1 VIETKTIL
9 GIILGISLFMVTT
22 VTIASPSFSQEQ
34 TSVMQQNVTDSSL
47 SKKVEGANNN
57 NSTVQITR
65 SSTSSYNIVNDQ
77 TGLVGTF
84 DNKYT
89 IVGSS
94 SSLNKSKDLIIS
106 LIHSD
111 LDGSPTIGYVR
122 AKNVTDGLS
131 RGATPTATLPNPFV
145 DQQTINSTIT
155 QKISNAIDSARTLNF
170 TTVAIKCD
178 FDMNIIDWNCETHG
192 VLR

>member
-1 VIETKTIL
+1 MIQTKAVL
-9 GIILGISLFMVTT
+9 GIIFGISLFVVTT
-22 VTIASPSFSQEQ
+22 MTIVSPSFSQEQ
-34 TSVMQQNVTDSSL
+34 TPVIQQNVTDYYL

-57 NSTVQITR
+57 TVQITR
-65 SSTSSYNIVNDQ
+65 SSTSSYNIVNDE
-77 TGLVGTF
+77 TGLVDTF

-89 IVGSS
+89 IVGNN

-111 LDGSPTIGYVR
+111 FDGSPTIGYVR
-122 AKNVTDGLS
+122 ANNVTDGS
-131 RGATPTATLPNPFV
+131 AGGGTPTATITNPFV

-155 QKISNAIDSARTLNF
+155 QKISSAINSTRTLNF

-178 FDMNIIDWNCETHG
+178 FGMNIIEWNCENHG